1 MITVIFL
8 LLLLSFTRSRFSSVT
23 PGLWSDG
30 QFHAQSLALIVAG
43 VINRGIDHVVDVV
56 HQTGHVLW

>member
-1 MITVIFL
+1 MMITVIFL
-8 LLLLSFTRSRFSSVT
+8 LSSFTRSCFSSVT

-30 QFHAQSLALIVAG
+30 QFHAQGLALIVAG

-56 HQTGHVLW
+56 HQTGHVL